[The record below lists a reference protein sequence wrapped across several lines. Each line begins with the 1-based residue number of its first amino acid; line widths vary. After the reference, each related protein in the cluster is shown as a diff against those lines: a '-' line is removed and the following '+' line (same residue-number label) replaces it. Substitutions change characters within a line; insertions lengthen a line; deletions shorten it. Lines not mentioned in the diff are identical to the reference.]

1 MTRVISIVTAAYE
14 PVPEFLR
21 AAYESILGQ
30 ELPAGWAWQWVVQED
45 GETGDVAALLPED
58 PRVSPSHGRRGGAG
72 TARTLALSRVR
83 GELVKVLDADDLL
96 TPGALARDIDVME
109 RHPDIAWATSRALD
123 LLPDGSRVGVDGG
136 PPAGRLA
143 SGTLLRQWQ
152 ERGHRLPVVPAT
164 LCVRR
169 ELLFALGG
177 WMALPA
183 SEDTGLLLA
192 VDAVSDGYFT
202 AEPSMLYRKWHG
214 QATGQAAH
222 VDGAEWTARV
232 RIVEQRAAALA
243 ALYGSD
249 RPPARRYAD

>member
-1 MTRVISIVTAAYE
+1 MTRVISIITAAYE
-14 PVPEFLR
+14 PVPEFLH
-21 AAYESILGQ
+21 AAYESILVQ
-30 ELPAGWAWQWVVQED
+30 ELPPGWAWQWVVQED

-58 PRVSPSHGRRGGAG
+58 PRVSPGHGRRGGAG
-72 TARTLALSRVR
+72 VARTLALSRAR

-96 TPGALARDIDVME
+96 TPGALARDIDVLE
-109 RHPDIAWATSRALD
+109 RHPDLAWATSRALD
-123 LLPDGSRVGVDGG
+123 LLPDGSRLGVGGG
-136 PPAGRLA
+136 PPVGRLA
-143 SGTLLRQWQ
+143 RGTLLRLWQ
-152 ERGHRLPVVPAT
+152 ENGHRLPVVPAT

-192 VDAVSDGYFT
+192 ADAVGDGYFS
-202 AEPSMLYRKWHG
+202 AEPSMLYRKWDG

-232 RIVEQRAAALA
+232 RILEQRAAALA
-243 ALYGSD
+243 ALHGPDQPST
-249 RPPARRYAD
+249 RRYAD

>member
-21 AAYESILGQ
+21 AAYESILVQ
-30 ELPAGWAWQWVVQED
+30 ELPPGWAWQWVVQED

-58 PRVSPSHGRRGGAG
+58 PRVSLGRGRRGGPG
-72 TARTLALSRVR
+72 VARTLALSRVR
-83 GELVKVLDADDLL
+83 GELVTTLDADDLL
-96 TPGALARDIDVME
+96 TPGALARDIEVLE

-123 LLPDGSRVGVDGG
+123 LLPDGSQVGVGRE

-143 SGTLLRQWQ
+143 RGTLFRLWK

-169 ELLFALGG
+169 ELLLALGG

-192 VDAVSDGYFT
+192 ADAVSDGYFR
-202 AEPSMLYRKWHG
+202 AEPGMLYRKWHG

-222 VDGAEWTARV
+222 VDEAEWNTRV
-232 RIVEQRAAALA
+232 RIVEQRATALA
-243 ALYGSD
+243 ALYG
-249 RPPARRYAD
+249 PAGRQK